1 MFMNMSP
8 EFGRLKEPEEP
19 GKERVKWLNNRELHT
34 YPQRPRG
41 RERSKTQKGEAVHN
55 TDISRSRRMDSNS
68 TVRSCDSLYILEKSY

>member
-34 YPQRPRG
+34 TLTDLEVGKEDRHR
-41 RERSKTQKGEAVHN
+41 RERSAQHEAFPG
-55 TDISRSRRMDSNS
+55 
-68 TVRSCDSLYILEKSY
+68 